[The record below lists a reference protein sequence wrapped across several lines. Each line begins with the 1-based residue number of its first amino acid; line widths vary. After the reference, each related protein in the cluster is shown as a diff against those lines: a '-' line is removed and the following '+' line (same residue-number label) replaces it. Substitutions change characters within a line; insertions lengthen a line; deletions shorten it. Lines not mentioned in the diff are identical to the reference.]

1 MSLNVIYSLP
11 EREPG
16 NNSRESLNFSMSEIG
31 PRELLLLRER
41 MGVSGGLGGVVKEE
55 REGQEEVNLPK
66 NFSIASLMAENKIFK
81 GQENA
86 EENIKRLAK
95 GETDFPVFYSF
106 SQTGKPV
113 PDPKLGS
120 FRIQFHYFRSR
131 PPLRG
136 WKWPP
141 RRVAEEGGTN

>member
-41 MGVSGGLGGVVKEE
+41 MGVAGGLGGVVKEE

-66 NFSIASLMAENKIFK
+66 NFSIASLMAENEIFK
-81 GQENA
+81 G
-86 EENIKRLAK
+86 
-95 GETDFPVFYSF
+95 
-106 SQTGKPV
+106 
-113 PDPKLGS
+113 
-120 FRIQFHYFRSR
+120 
-131 PPLRG
+131 
-136 WKWPP
+136 
-141 RRVAEEGGTN
+141 